1 MIGGAV
7 YLPQPQSLPQLH
19 SFLSFIG
26 QFFPVFLQLTFS
38 AAKVVVHI
46 TAITID
52 NKIFTDVFITLALP
66 QVPPHTSKIFQ

>member
-1 MIGGAV
+1 MIDHPR

-26 QFFPVFLQLTFS
+26 QFLPVFLQLAFS

-46 TAITID
+46 TAIKID
-52 NKIFTDVFITLALP
+52 NKIFTEDFIALVLSRIP
-66 QVPPHTSKIFQ
+66 L